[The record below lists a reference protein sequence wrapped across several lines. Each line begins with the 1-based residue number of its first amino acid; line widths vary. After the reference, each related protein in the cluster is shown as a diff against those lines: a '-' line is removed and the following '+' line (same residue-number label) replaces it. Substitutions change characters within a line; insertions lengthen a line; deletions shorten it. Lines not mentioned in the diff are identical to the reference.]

1 LRKIWI
7 SINIFFWTLFFGIG
21 SIISIKL
28 SNNKNNFKYYGI
40 KWSEVLIKA
49 SGVQLEIIGEHNIKD
64 NKNYIFA
71 PNHSSFMD
79 FPVLFVAINKYLVF
93 VAKKELKKIPIFK
106 SILNVS
112 GFIFVD
118 RDNTSDAIDSL
129 NELKSDIK
137 NTPRSVVVFP
147 EGTRSSSNQLQ
158 SFKKGAA
165 VLSINTGLPIIPVY
179 IMGSFDWWDTKNF
192 RKNSNKIVVNFGKS
206 IITENK
212 QYEDRENIT
221 NSIKKEII
229 KLQNNE
235 I

>member
-1 LRKIWI
+1 M
-7 SINIFFWTLFFGIG
+7 
-21 SIISIKL
+21 
-28 SNNKNNFKYYGI
+28 
-40 KWSEVLIKA
+40 LIKT
-49 SGVQLEIIGEHNIKD
+49 SGVQLEIRGKKNIKD

-79 FPVLFVAINKYLVF
+79 FPVLFVAVNKYLVF
-93 VAKKELKKIPIFK
+93 VAKKELERIPIFK
-106 SILNVS
+106 SILSIS
-112 GFIFVD
+112 GSIFVN
-118 RDNTSDAIDSL
+118 RDNTNDAIDSL
-129 NELKSDIK
+129 DELKSDIK

-147 EGTRSSSNQLQ
+147 EGTRSNLNQLK

-179 IMGSFDWWDTKNF
+179 IMGSSDWWNTKNF
-192 RKNSNKIVVNFGKS
+192 RKNSNKIVINFGKP

-212 QYEDRENIT
+212 QYEDRKNIT

-235 I
+235 L

>member
-1 LRKIWI
+1 M
-7 SINIFFWTLFFGIG
+7 
-21 SIISIKL
+21 
-28 SNNKNNFKYYGI
+28 
-40 KWSEVLIKA
+40 LIKA

-192 RKNSNKIVVNFGKS
+192 RKNSNKIVVNFGKP

>member
-192 RKNSNKIVVNFGKS
+192 RKNSNKIVVNFGKP

-212 QYEDRENIT
+212 QYEDRKNIT

>member
-1 LRKIWI
+1 M
-7 SINIFFWTLFFGIG
+7 
-21 SIISIKL
+21 
-28 SNNKNNFKYYGI
+28 
-40 KWSEVLIKA
+40 LIKT
-49 SGVQLEIIGEHNIKD
+49 SGVQLEIRGKKNIKD

-79 FPVLFVAINKYLVF
+79 FPVLFVAVNKYLVF
-93 VAKKELKKIPIFK
+93 VAKKELERIPIFK
-106 SILNVS
+106 SILSIS
-112 GFIFVD
+112 GSIFVN
-118 RDNTSDAIDSL
+118 RENTNDAIDSL

-147 EGTRSSSNQLQ
+147 EGTRSNLNQLK

-179 IMGSFDWWDTKNF
+179 IMGSFDWWNTKNF
-192 RKNSNKIVVNFGKS
+192 RKNSNKIVVNFGKP

-212 QYEDRENIT
+212 QYEDRKNIT

-235 I
+235 S

>member
-1 LRKIWI
+1 M
-7 SINIFFWTLFFGIG
+7 GIG

-28 SNNKNNFKYYGI
+28 SNNKNNFKYYSI
-40 KWSEVLIKA
+40 KWSEMLIKT
-49 SGVQLEIIGEHNIKD
+49 SGVQLEIRGKKNIKD

-79 FPVLFVAINKYLVF
+79 FPVLFVAVNKYLVF
-93 VAKKELKKIPIFK
+93 VAKKELERIPIFK
-106 SILNVS
+106 SILSIS
-112 GFIFVD
+112 GSIFVN
-118 RDNTSDAIDSL
+118 RDNTNDAIDSL
-129 NELKSDIK
+129 DELKSDIK

-147 EGTRSSSNQLQ
+147 EGTRSNLNQLK

-179 IMGSFDWWDTKNF
+179 IMGSFDWWNTKNF
-192 RKNSNKIVVNFGKS
+192 RKNSNKIVVNFGKP

-212 QYEDRENIT
+212 QYEDRKNIT

-235 I
+235 S

>member
-1 LRKIWI
+1 M
-7 SINIFFWTLFFGIG
+7 
-21 SIISIKL
+21 
-28 SNNKNNFKYYGI
+28 
-40 KWSEVLIKA
+40 LIKT
-49 SGVQLEIIGEHNIKD
+49 SGVQLEIRGKKNIKD

-79 FPVLFVAINKYLVF
+79 FPVLLVAVNKYLVF
-93 VAKKELKKIPIFK
+93 VAKKELERIPIFK
-106 SILNVS
+106 SILSIS
-112 GFIFVD
+112 GSIFVN
-118 RDNTSDAIDSL
+118 RDNTNDAIDSL
-129 NELKSDIK
+129 DELKSDIK

-147 EGTRSSSNQLQ
+147 EGTRSNLNQLK

-179 IMGSFDWWDTKNF
+179 IMGSFDWWNTKNF
-192 RKNSNKIVVNFGKS
+192 RKNSNKIVVNFGKP

-212 QYEDRENIT
+212 QYEDRKNIT

-235 I
+235 S

>member
-1 LRKIWI
+1 M
-7 SINIFFWTLFFGIG
+7 
-21 SIISIKL
+21 
-28 SNNKNNFKYYGI
+28 
-40 KWSEVLIKA
+40 LIKT
-49 SGVQLEIIGEHNIKD
+49 SGVQLEIRGKKNIKD

-79 FPVLFVAINKYLVF
+79 FPVLFVAVNKYLVF
-93 VAKKELKKIPIFK
+93 VAKKELERIPIFK
-106 SILNVS
+106 SILSIS
-112 GFIFVD
+112 GSIFVN
-118 RDNTSDAIDSL
+118 RDNTNDAIDSL
-129 NELKSDIK
+129 DELKSDIK

-147 EGTRSSSNQLQ
+147 EGTRSNLNQLK

-179 IMGSFDWWDTKNF
+179 IMGSFDWWNTKNF
-192 RKNSNKIVVNFGKS
+192 RKNSNKIVVNFGKP

-212 QYEDRENIT
+212 QYEDRKNIT

-235 I
+235 S

>member
-1 LRKIWI
+1 M
-7 SINIFFWTLFFGIG
+7 GIG

-28 SNNKNNFKYYGI
+28 SNNKNNFKYYSI
-40 KWSEVLIKA
+40 KWSEMLIKT
-49 SGVQLEIIGEHNIKD
+49 SGVQLEIRGKKNIKD

-79 FPVLFVAINKYLVF
+79 FPVLLVAVNKYLVF
-93 VAKKELKKIPIFK
+93 VAKKELERIPIFK
-106 SILNVS
+106 SILSIS
-112 GFIFVD
+112 GSIFVN
-118 RDNTSDAIDSL
+118 RDNTNDAIDSL
-129 NELKSDIK
+129 DELKSDIK

-147 EGTRSSSNQLQ
+147 EGTRSNLNQLK

-179 IMGSFDWWDTKNF
+179 IMGSSDWWNTKNF
-192 RKNSNKIVVNFGKS
+192 RKNSNKIVVNFGKP

-212 QYEDRENIT
+212 QYEDRKNIT

-235 I
+235 S

>member
-1 LRKIWI
+1 MRKIWI

-40 KWSEVLIKA
+40 KWSEMLIKA

-118 RDNTSDAIDSL
+118 RDNTSAAIDSL

-192 RKNSNKIVVNFGKS
+192 RKNSNKIVVNFGKP

>member
-1 LRKIWI
+1 M
-7 SINIFFWTLFFGIG
+7 
-21 SIISIKL
+21 
-28 SNNKNNFKYYGI
+28 
-40 KWSEVLIKA
+40 LIKA

-106 SILNVS
+106 SILNIS

-192 RKNSNKIVVNFGKS
+192 RKNSNKIVVNFGKP

-212 QYEDRENIT
+212 QYEDRKNIT
-221 NSIKKEII
+221 NSIKKEIT

>member
-1 LRKIWI
+1 M
-7 SINIFFWTLFFGIG
+7 
-21 SIISIKL
+21 
-28 SNNKNNFKYYGI
+28 
-40 KWSEVLIKA
+40 LIKA

-137 NTPRSVVVFP
+137 NIPRSVVVFP

-192 RKNSNKIVVNFGKS
+192 RKNSNKIVVNFGKP

>member
-118 RDNTSDAIDSL
+118 RENTSDAIDSL
-129 NELKSDIK
+129 NKLKSDIK

-192 RKNSNKIVVNFGKS
+192 RKNSNKIVVNFGKP

>member
-1 LRKIWI
+1 L
-7 SINIFFWTLFFGIG
+7 GIG

-28 SNNKNNFKYYGI
+28 SNNKNNFKYYSI
-40 KWSEVLIKA
+40 KWSEMLIKT
-49 SGVQLEIIGEHNIKD
+49 SGVQLEIRGKKNIKD

-79 FPVLFVAINKYLVF
+79 FPVLFVAVNKYLVF
-93 VAKKELKKIPIFK
+93 VAKKELERIPIFK
-106 SILNVS
+106 SILSIS
-112 GFIFVD
+112 GSIFVN
-118 RDNTSDAIDSL
+118 RDNTNDAIDSL
-129 NELKSDIK
+129 DELKSDIK

-147 EGTRSSSNQLQ
+147 EGTRSNLNQLK

-179 IMGSFDWWDTKNF
+179 IMGSSDWWNTKNF
-192 RKNSNKIVVNFGKS
+192 RKNSNKIVINFGKP

-212 QYEDRENIT
+212 QYEDRKNIT

-235 I
+235 S

>member
-1 LRKIWI
+1 M
-7 SINIFFWTLFFGIG
+7 
-21 SIISIKL
+21 
-28 SNNKNNFKYYGI
+28 
-40 KWSEVLIKA
+40 LIKT

-93 VAKKELKKIPIFK
+93 VAKKELEKIPIFK

-192 RKNSNKIVVNFGKS
+192 RKNSKKIVVNFGKP

>member
-1 LRKIWI
+1 L
-7 SINIFFWTLFFGIG
+7 GIG

-28 SNNKNNFKYYGI
+28 SNNKNNFKYYSI
-40 KWSEVLIKA
+40 KWSEMLIKT
-49 SGVQLEIIGEHNIKD
+49 SGVQLEIRGKKNIKD

-79 FPVLFVAINKYLVF
+79 FPVLFVAVNKYLVF
-93 VAKKELKKIPIFK
+93 VAKKELERIPIFK
-106 SILNVS
+106 SILSIS
-112 GFIFVD
+112 GSIFVD
-118 RDNTSDAIDSL
+118 RKNTNDAIDSL
-129 NELKSDIK
+129 DELKSDIK

-147 EGTRSSSNQLQ
+147 EGTRSNLNQLK

-179 IMGSFDWWDTKNF
+179 IMGSFDWWNTKNF
-192 RKNSNKIVVNFGKS
+192 RKNSNKIVVNFGKP

-212 QYEDRENIT
+212 QYEDRKNIT

-229 KLQNNE
+229 KLQNDE
-235 I
+235 S

>member
-1 LRKIWI
+1 M
-7 SINIFFWTLFFGIG
+7 GIG

-28 SNNKNNFKYYGI
+28 SNNKNNFKYYSI
-40 KWSEVLIKA
+40 KWSEMLIKT
-49 SGVQLEIIGEHNIKD
+49 SGVQLEIRGKKNIKD

-79 FPVLFVAINKYLVF
+79 FPVLFVAVNKYLVF
-93 VAKKELKKIPIFK
+93 VAKKELERIPIFK
-106 SILNVS
+106 SILSIS
-112 GFIFVD
+112 GSIFVD
-118 RDNTSDAIDSL
+118 RKNTNDAIDSL
-129 NELKSDIK
+129 DELKSDIK

-147 EGTRSSSNQLQ
+147 EGTRSNLNQLK

-179 IMGSFDWWDTKNF
+179 IMGSFDWWNTKNF
-192 RKNSNKIVVNFGKS
+192 RKNSNKIVVNFGKP

-212 QYEDRENIT
+212 QYEDRKNIT

-235 I
+235 S

>member
-1 LRKIWI
+1 M
-7 SINIFFWTLFFGIG
+7 GIG

-28 SNNKNNFKYYGI
+28 SNNKNNFKYYSI
-40 KWSEVLIKA
+40 KWSEMLIKT
-49 SGVQLEIIGEHNIKD
+49 SGVQLEIRGKKNIKD

-79 FPVLFVAINKYLVF
+79 FPVLFVAVNKYLVF
-93 VAKKELKKIPIFK
+93 VAKKELERIPIFK
-106 SILNVS
+106 SILSIS
-112 GFIFVD
+112 GSIFVN
-118 RDNTSDAIDSL
+118 RDNTNDAIDSL
-129 NELKSDIK
+129 DELKSDIK

-147 EGTRSSSNQLQ
+147 EGTRSNLNQLK

-179 IMGSFDWWDTKNF
+179 IMGSFDWWNTKNF
-192 RKNSNKIVVNFGKS
+192 RKNSNKIVINFGKP

-212 QYEDRENIT
+212 QYEDRKNIT

-235 I
+235 S

>member
-1 LRKIWI
+1 MRKIWI

-192 RKNSNKIVVNFGKS
+192 RKNSNKIVVNFGKP

-221 NSIKKEII
+221 NSIKKEIT

>member
-1 LRKIWI
+1 M
-7 SINIFFWTLFFGIG
+7 
-21 SIISIKL
+21 
-28 SNNKNNFKYYGI
+28 
-40 KWSEVLIKA
+40 LIKT
-49 SGVQLEIIGEHNIKD
+49 SGVQLEIRGKKNIKD

-79 FPVLFVAINKYLVF
+79 FPVLFVAVNKYLVF
-93 VAKKELKKIPIFK
+93 VAKKELERIPIFK
-106 SILNVS
+106 SILSIS
-112 GFIFVD
+112 GSIFVN
-118 RDNTSDAIDSL
+118 RDNTNDAIDSL
-129 NELKSDIK
+129 DELKSDIK

-147 EGTRSSSNQLQ
+147 EGTRSNLNQLK

-179 IMGSFDWWDTKNF
+179 IMGSSDWWNTKNF
-192 RKNSNKIVVNFGKS
+192 RKNSNKIVVNFGKP

-212 QYEDRENIT
+212 QYEDRKNIT

-235 I
+235 L

>member
-1 LRKIWI
+1 M
-7 SINIFFWTLFFGIG
+7 GIG

-28 SNNKNNFKYYGI
+28 SNNKNNFKYYSI
-40 KWSEVLIKA
+40 KWSKMLIKT
-49 SGVQLEIIGEHNIKD
+49 SGVQLEIRGKKNIKD

-79 FPVLFVAINKYLVF
+79 FPVLFVAVNKYLVF
-93 VAKKELKKIPIFK
+93 VAKKELERIPIFK
-106 SILNVS
+106 SILSIS
-112 GFIFVD
+112 GSIFVD
-118 RDNTSDAIDSL
+118 RKNTNDAIDSL
-129 NELKSDIK
+129 DELKSDIK

-147 EGTRSSSNQLQ
+147 EGTRSDSNQLK

-179 IMGSFDWWDTKNF
+179 IMGSFDWWNTKNF
-192 RKNSNKIVVNFGKS
+192 RKNSNKIVVNFGKP

-212 QYEDRENIT
+212 QYEDRKNIT

-229 KLQNNE
+229 KLQNDE
-235 I
+235 S

>member
-1 LRKIWI
+1 M
-7 SINIFFWTLFFGIG
+7 GIG

-28 SNNKNNFKYYGI
+28 SNNKNNFKYYSI
-40 KWSEVLIKA
+40 KWSEMLIKT
-49 SGVQLEIIGEHNIKD
+49 SGVQLEIRGKKNIKD

-79 FPVLFVAINKYLVF
+79 FPVLFVAVNKYLVF
-93 VAKKELKKIPIFK
+93 VAKKELERIPIFK
-106 SILNVS
+106 SILSIS
-112 GFIFVD
+112 GSIFVD
-118 RDNTSDAIDSL
+118 RKNTNDAIDSL
-129 NELKSDIK
+129 DELKSDIK

-147 EGTRSSSNQLQ
+147 EGTRSNLNQLK

-179 IMGSFDWWDTKNF
+179 IMGSFDWWNTKNF
-192 RKNSNKIVVNFGKS
+192 RKNSNKIVVNFGKP

-212 QYEDRENIT
+212 QYEDRKNIT
-221 NSIKKEII
+221 NSIKREII

-235 I
+235 S

>member
-1 LRKIWI
+1 MRKIWI

-192 RKNSNKIVVNFGKS
+192 RKNSNKIVVNFGKP

>member
-1 LRKIWI
+1 M
-7 SINIFFWTLFFGIG
+7 
-21 SIISIKL
+21 
-28 SNNKNNFKYYGI
+28 
-40 KWSEVLIKA
+40 LIKT

-192 RKNSNKIVVNFGKS
+192 RKNSNKIVVNFGKP

>member
-1 LRKIWI
+1 MRRIWI
-7 SINIFFWTLFFGIG
+7 SINVFFWTIFFGVG

-40 KWSEVLIKA
+40 KWSEMLIKA

-192 RKNSNKIVVNFGKS
+192 RKNSNKIVVNFGKP

>member
-7 SINIFFWTLFFGIG
+7 SINVFFWTLFFGIG

-40 KWSEVLIKA
+40 KWSEMLIKT

-192 RKNSNKIVVNFGKS
+192 RKNSNKIVVNFGKP

>member
-1 LRKIWI
+1 L
-7 SINIFFWTLFFGIG
+7 GIG

-28 SNNKNNFKYYGI
+28 SNNKNNFKYYSI
-40 KWSEVLIKA
+40 KWSEMLIKT
-49 SGVQLEIIGEHNIKD
+49 SGVQLEIRGKKNIKD

-79 FPVLFVAINKYLVF
+79 FPVLFVAVNKYLVF
-93 VAKKELKKIPIFK
+93 VAKKELERIPIFK
-106 SILNVS
+106 SILSIS
-112 GFIFVD
+112 GSIFVN
-118 RDNTSDAIDSL
+118 RENTNDAIDSL

-147 EGTRSSSNQLQ
+147 EGTRSNLNQLK

-179 IMGSFDWWDTKNF
+179 IMGSSDWWNTKNF
-192 RKNSNKIVVNFGKS
+192 RKNSNKIVINFGKP

-212 QYEDRENIT
+212 QYEDRKNIT

>member
-1 LRKIWI
+1 M
-7 SINIFFWTLFFGIG
+7 
-21 SIISIKL
+21 
-28 SNNKNNFKYYGI
+28 
-40 KWSEVLIKA
+40 LIKA
-49 SGVQLEIIGEHNIKD
+49 SGVQLEIIGEHYIKD

-192 RKNSNKIVVNFGKS
+192 RKNSNKIVVNFGKP

>member
-1 LRKIWI
+1 MRKIWI
-7 SINIFFWTLFFGIG
+7 SINVFFWTLFFGIG

-40 KWSEVLIKA
+40 KWSEMLIKT

-192 RKNSNKIVVNFGKS
+192 RKNSNKIVVNFGKP

>member
-7 SINIFFWTLFFGIG
+7 SINVFFWTLFFGIG

-40 KWSEVLIKA
+40 KWSEMLIKA

-192 RKNSNKIVVNFGKS
+192 RKNSNKIVVNFGKP

-212 QYEDRENIT
+212 QYEDRKNIT
-221 NSIKKEII
+221 NSIKKEIT

>member
-1 LRKIWI
+1 M
-7 SINIFFWTLFFGIG
+7 
-21 SIISIKL
+21 
-28 SNNKNNFKYYGI
+28 
-40 KWSEVLIKA
+40 LIKT
-49 SGVQLEIIGEHNIKD
+49 SGVQLEIRGKKNIKD

-79 FPVLFVAINKYLVF
+79 FPVLFVAVNKYLVF
-93 VAKKELKKIPIFK
+93 VAKKELERIPIFK
-106 SILNVS
+106 SILSIS
-112 GFIFVD
+112 GSIFVN
-118 RDNTSDAIDSL
+118 RDNTNDAINSL
-129 NELKSDIK
+129 DELKSDIK

-147 EGTRSSSNQLQ
+147 EGTRSNLNQLK

-179 IMGSFDWWDTKNF
+179 IMGSFDWWNTKNF
-192 RKNSNKIVVNFGKS
+192 RKNSNKIVVNFGKP

-212 QYEDRENIT
+212 QYEDRKNIT

-235 I
+235 S

>member
-1 LRKIWI
+1 M
-7 SINIFFWTLFFGIG
+7 
-21 SIISIKL
+21 
-28 SNNKNNFKYYGI
+28 
-40 KWSEVLIKA
+40 LIKI

-93 VAKKELKKIPIFK
+93 VAKKELEKIPIFK

-118 RDNTSDAIDSL
+118 RENTSDAIDSL

-192 RKNSNKIVVNFGKS
+192 RKNSKKIVVNFGKP

>member
-1 LRKIWI
+1 MRKIWI

-118 RDNTSDAIDSL
+118 RENTSDAIDSL
-129 NELKSDIK
+129 NKLKSDIK

-192 RKNSNKIVVNFGKS
+192 RKNSNKIVVNFGKP